1 MENKI
6 KVGSWVKVNQKA
18 VEDYPE
24 LLELS
29 KEYRV
34 VGIWRKNN
42 KVKLKTYPALACW
55 VELDSVIPDET
66 N

>member
-6 KVGSWVKVNQKA
+6 KVGSWVKVNQEA

-24 LLELS
+24 LLELN

-34 VGIWRKNN
+34 VGMWRKNN
-42 KVKLKTYPALACW
+42 KVKLKTYPALPCW
-55 VELDSVIPDET
+55 VGLDSVIPDET

>member
-6 KVGSWVKVNQKA
+6 KIGSWVKVSQNA

-24 LLELS
+24 LLELN

-34 VGIWRKNN
+34 VGMWRKNN

-55 VELDSVIPDET
+55 VGLDEVISE
-66 N
+66 

>member
-18 VEDYPE
+18 VEEYPE

-34 VGIWRKNN
+34 VGMWRKNN
-42 KVKLKTYPALACW
+42 KVKLKTYPALPCW
-55 VELDSVIPDET
+55 VGMDNIVLDET